1 MTTDRD
7 DRGHGDDAAPP
18 VSAADAALGVW
29 AVTADALAR
38 GEQIFLL
45 LPGGAADLS
54 ELEHEAFWIHPAWE
68 AGDPL
73 DLTEPYQDR
82 LRALED
88 LRHDDGRVR
97 LKYHATAEYLDALA
111 GPEEL
116 RPLDG
121 EHTLSFRGVRSLFE
135 GAPEG
140 RVGLLVLRVYERPE
154 AVVVPADR
162 VVRRGVA
169 AGRPREGLAGPTPD
183 AERPEDDTAPPLRGR
198 WLELPEPVPRGE
210 SEPVLA
216 DGRFLSEKAR
226 LLQRTGTMRA
236 V

>member
-7 DRGHGDDAAPP
+7 DR
-18 VSAADAALGVW
+18 VDAALGVW

-45 LPGGAADLS
+45 LPGGGADLS
-54 ELEHEAFWIHPAWE
+54 DLRHEAFWIRPAWE
-68 AGDPL
+68 GGDPL

-88 LRHDDGRVR
+88 LRHADGRIR

-111 GPEEL
+111 GPEAL

-121 EHTLSFRGVRSLFE
+121 EHTLSIGGVRSLFE

-140 RVGLLVLRVYERPE
+140 RVGLLVLRVYERRD
-154 AVVVPADR
+154 AVMVPAER
-162 VVRRGVA
+162 VVRRGGA
-169 AGRPREGLAGPTPD
+169 ALRPREGVVETTPEAPRPDD
-183 AERPEDDTAPPLRGR
+183 AAAPPVRGR
-198 WLELPEPVPRGE
+198 WLTLPEPVAPGE
-210 SEPVLA
+210 SEPVLP

>member
-1 MTTDRD
+1 MTT

-18 VSAADAALGVW
+18 VPATDAALGVW

-45 LPGGAADLS
+45 LPGEAGDLS
-54 ELEHEAFWIHPAWE
+54 DLEHEAFWIHPAWE
-68 AGDPL
+68 GGDPL

-88 LRHDDGRVR
+88 LRHDDGRIR

-111 GPEEL
+111 GPEDL

-121 EHTLSFRGVRSLFE
+121 EHTLSVRGVRSLFE

-140 RVGLLVLRVYERPE
+140 RVGLLVLRVYERRD
-154 AVVVPADR
+154 AVMVPADR
-162 VVRRGVA
+162 AVRRGVA
-169 AGRPREGLAGPTPD
+169 AGRRREGLAGPTPEAARPKDD
-183 AERPEDDTAPPLRGR
+183 AAPPIRGR
-198 WLELPEPVPRGE
+198 WLGLPEPVPPGE
-210 SEPVLA
+210 SEPVLP

>member
-7 DRGHGDDAAPP
+7 DRGLGADAGPP
-18 VSAADAALGVW
+18 VPATDAALDVW

-45 LPGGAADLS
+45 LPGGPAGLS
-54 ELEHEAFWIHPAWE
+54 ELRHEAFWIRPAWE
-68 AGDPL
+68 GGDPL

-97 LKYHATAEYLDALA
+97 LRYHATADHLDVLA
-111 GPEEL
+111 APEAL

-121 EHTLSFRGVRSLFE
+121 EHTLSFRGVRSLFDE
-135 GAPEG
+135 APGG
-140 RVGLLVLRVYERPE
+140 RVGLLVLRVRERPD
-154 AVVVPADR
+154 AVVLPADEVGPADAAADR
-162 VVRRGVA
+162 ETDGPR
-169 AGRPREGLAGPTPD
+169 AGRWRTLPDPVDPAG
-183 AERPEDDTAPPLRGR
+183 A
-198 WLELPEPVPRGE
+198 EPVVP
-210 SEPVLA
+210 
-216 DGRFLSEKAR
+216 DDRFVAEKAR